1 MAVKIKDYD
10 LANIINCPYYYKLQG
25 SLFHQDPYL
34 YLVNKAVDIYYTTAL
49 KNDIADYEGA
59 ISFAVNKAV
68 HHFSKLTNY
77 SDQHLVNYSLYL
89 VNLLTSLTKE
99 YSFKD
104 YIPITGNIAF
114 EVGLVNLSVEA
125 TYSILFKAKNSN
137 SLTAVC
143 FYRNVDSFANNYF
156 DSVKLIKLSSL
167 YKIAT
172 TFLNTKA
179 KIPASLHCI
188 YLNSDPKYSES
199 ANSISGFAYIEKVVY
214 DAETNPSLEYIK
226 KTYSYINEEYLNY
239 SLPIPNCTNKKCL
252 KRKDCLNAR

>member
-1 MAVKIKDYD
+1 MAIKVKDTD
-10 LANIINCPYYYKLQG
+10 LANIINCPYYYKLQS
-25 SLFHQDPYL
+25 SLFDQDPYV
-34 YLVNKAVDIYYTTAL
+34 YLVNNAVDIYYTKAL
-49 KNDIADYEGA
+49 KEDIADYEGA

-68 HHFSKLTNY
+68 YNFSKLTNY
-77 SDQHLVNYSLYL
+77 PDQFLVNYSLYL
-89 VNLLTSLTKE
+89 VNLLTVLVKE
-99 YSFKD
+99 YSFKE

-114 EVGLVNLSVEA
+114 ETGLANLTLEV

-137 SLTAVC
+137 SLTAIS
-143 FYRNVDSFANNYF
+143 FYRNIDSLANNHF
-156 DSVKLIKLSSL
+156 DSIKKIKLSSL

-188 YLNSDPKYSES
+188 YLGNDPKFAEN
-199 ANSISGFAYIEKVVY
+199 ANSITSSPYIEKVVY
-214 DAETNPSLEYIK
+214 ETSEPISLDYFI
-226 KTYSYINEEYLNY
+226 KTYSYIDKDYLKY